1 MWGGGGEDPDL
12 VGLEYVPTTVP
23 PSSII
28 YQIVNFNTQM
38 GSGNPDS
45 KKDGNWDLYSP
56 IETVTELPS
65 AVESSSTQVQFEDW
79 PVDDNADFGYEDTVK
94 SLADFWSAALDVM
107 TSLPTYYKNTTL
119 VLSVFIGLGGCFLV
133 VFCLWRCFCR

>member
-23 PSSII
+23 PSII
-28 YQIVNFNTQM
+28 YQIVNFNNPM
-38 GSGNPDS
+38 GSGTPDF
-45 KKDGNWDLYSP
+45 KKDGNWDFSP

-65 AVESSSTQVQFEDW
+65 AV
-79 PVDDNADFGYEDTVK
+79 DNADVDYEDTVK
-94 SLADFWSAALDVM
+94 SLADFWSAALEVM
-107 TSLPTYYKNTTL
+107 TSLATYYKKTTL
-119 VLSVFIGLGGCFLV
+119 VLSIFIGLGGCFLV

>member
-23 PSSII
+23 PSII
-28 YQIVNFNTQM
+28 YQIVNFNNPM
-38 GSGNPDS
+38 GSGTPDS
-45 KKDGNWDLYSP
+45 KKDGNWDFSP

-65 AVESSSTQVQFEDW
+65 AV
-79 PVDDNADFGYEDTVK
+79 DNADVDYEDTVK
-94 SLADFWSAALDVM
+94 SLADFWSAALEVM
-107 TSLPTYYKNTTL
+107 TSLATYYKKTTL
-119 VLSVFIGLGGCFLV
+119 VLSIFIGLGGCFLV

>member
-28 YQIVNFNTQM
+28 YQIVNFNNPM
-38 GSGNPDS
+38 GSGTPDS
-45 KKDGNWDLYSP
+45 KKDGNWDFSP

-79 PVDDNADFGYEDTVK
+79 PGDDNADVDYEDTVK
-94 SLADFWSAALDVM
+94 SLADFWSAALEVM
-107 TSLPTYYKNTTL
+107 TSLATYYKKTTL
-119 VLSVFIGLGGCFLV
+119 VLSIFIGLGGCFLV